1 MEQHDAVFLPGDH
14 GIVYDGPPSHD
25 MKSVVEA
32 FVAADKVVSA
42 VCHGPAGLVSIT
54 CPDGK
59 SIFAGKKVWLNNS
72 EPSKCVLTHP
82 PCRWPGSQTRR
93 RQQSARCLL
102 LCPFCSRYSSPAF
115 PLFPLWAVC
124 SSLVGMPTSTW
135 HWCCRTVSRNWAA
148 FTRRSMIGTLLQ

>member
-1 MEQHDAVFLPGDH
+1 MYDAVFLPGGH

-59 SIFAGKKVWLNNS
+59 SIFAGKTVWLNNS
-72 EPSKCVLTHP
+72 EPSNRVL
-82 PCRWPGSQTRR
+82 
-93 RQQSARCLL
+93 
-102 LCPFCSRYSSPAF
+102 
-115 PLFPLWAVC
+115 
-124 SSLVGMPTSTW
+124 
-135 HWCCRTVSRNWAA
+135 
-148 FTRRSMIGTLLQ
+148 